1 MTIEVVKEETIEDHQ
16 EIIENQ
22 EKTGIITILLK
33 TKSHYN
39 YKG

>member
-1 MTIEVVKEETIEDHQ
+1 MITEEKEETIEDHQ

-33 TKSHYN
+33 TKISQ
-39 YKG
+39 